1 MSIYLQLLSQFGT
14 SIRAFVIRDPE
25 QWKPLIADRSF
36 LTWLVKAPLEQ
47 DQMRAR
53 QVTSTQIAK
62 LEELWRDNA
71 DATFQDLEKP
81 GVDEEPQQVLLR

>member
-1 MSIYLQLLSQFGT
+1 MFSD
-14 SIRAFVIRDPE
+14 RDHE

-36 LTWLVKAPLEQ
+36 LAWLVKVPAEQ
-47 DQMRAR
+47 DQLRSR

-71 DATFQDLEKP
+71 DATFLDLEKP